1 MIILK
6 TKRPMVNNYN
16 PIIPNF
22 RTYTIKKGLFIGF
35 LLRER
40 ENTYS

>member
-16 PIIPNF
+16 PIIPNS
-22 RTYTIKKGLFIGF
+22 RIYTLKKRLFIGF
-35 LLRER
+35 YWQARV
-40 ENTYS
+40 TYS